1 MMRRSG
7 IVILACTI
15 MAALLTAPAAA
26 QTPKAVVMEERN
38 EVNVY
43 SETGFTWTLH
53 REVLIADPADKE
65 HTHFS
70 IFLNK
75 DMELTKFQIT
85 LSTPDGRTLRTLKQK
100 DLVNTELSEGL
111 ASDGRISYVSFIPT
125 TTPTLAVVDM
135 KVDFKRD
142 NLSLPAF
149 SPLDSYDTEVRH
161 AQYEL
166 TYPKDAQRQD
176 KKTGV

>member
-1 MMRRSG
+1 MMRPSG
-7 IVILACTI
+7 IVILIGTI
-15 MAALLTAPAAA
+15 MAALLTAPAVA

-75 DMELTKFQIT
+75 DTETER
-85 LSTPDGRTLRTLKQK
+85 PGEHRTERRSGLR
-100 DLVNTELSEGL
+100 
-111 ASDGRISYVSFIPT
+111 RP
-125 TTPTLAVVDM
+125 
-135 KVDFKRD
+135 
-142 NLSLPAF
+142 
-149 SPLDSYDTEVRH
+149 H
-161 AQYEL
+161 
-166 TYPKDAQRQD
+166 
-176 KKTGV
+176 